1 MNGRVYDYNLGRFL
15 SVDPL
20 IQDVGNSQGMNP
32 YSYIMNNPLAGTD
45 PTGYAIEEETKD
57 IKEYVTGSRIKK
69 KTGTKTTSTVTDD
82 ATGEVTNVTSTTVM
96 NNGSF
101 TSNSVN
107 YSNGKAESAIVAGG
121 NFKAGVGASASYDIG
136 SQAEISKS
144 SPTTPSEGRS
154 VSGTDSDGNVYNW
167 RQTSIY
173 VGGPDGAWGAM
184 RGVHNSGQGYDDWTS
199 AGGDKSLMDH
209 PFTHMLLG
217 AVGESIPTIV
227 SLATLRLAKSNNLF
241 ARRLGNFLQGFSD
254 GYKGL
259 TATKRKEFDKHM
271 YGVFCGAM
279 IFCANKVG
287 YPMKSPIMPS
297 NPPSIRNLNNYL
309 HRWYNS
315 EPPIMLQGVAKK

>member
-1 MNGRVYDYNLGRFL
+1 MGVLLILR
-15 SVDPL
+15 VDPL
-20 IQDVGNSQGMNP
+20 IQAPGNSQSLNP
-32 YSYIMNNPLAGTD
+32 YSYIMNNPLSGTD
-45 PTGYAIEEETKD
+45 PTGYASVTEEKKIREN
-57 IKEYVTGSRIKK
+57 VTGSHIKRVTGTQRTTK
-69 KTGTKTTSTVTDD
+69 ITDDKTGAVTSQTVEVIKNDGTFLVNSVSSNGQQATVT
-82 ATGEVTNVTSTTVM
+82 SI
-96 NNGSF
+96 NG
-101 TSNSVN
+101 N
-107 YSNGKAESAIVAGG
+107 Y
-121 NFKAGVGASASYDIG
+121 KAGVGTSVTHEIG

-144 SPTTPSEGRS
+144 SPTKSSEGRS

-173 VGGPDGAWGAM
+173 VGGPEGARGAM
-184 RGVHNSGQGYDDWTS
+184 QGVHNSGQGYDDWAS

-209 PFTHMLLG
+209 PFSHMLLG
-217 AVGESIPTIV
+217 AVGESIPAIA
-227 SLATLRLAKSNNLF
+227 SLATMRLAKSNNLF

-259 TATKRKEFDKHM
+259 TATKRKEFDKQM
-271 YGVFCGAM
+271 YGTLCGAM

-315 EPPIMLQGVAKK
+315 EPPIMLQGVANK